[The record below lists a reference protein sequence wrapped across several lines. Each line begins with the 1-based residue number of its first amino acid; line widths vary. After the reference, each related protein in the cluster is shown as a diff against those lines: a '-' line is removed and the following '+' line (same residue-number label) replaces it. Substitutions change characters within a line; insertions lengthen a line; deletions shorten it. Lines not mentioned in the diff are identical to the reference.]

1 MTNKNE
7 FIRTLMLLCVLFT
20 AQGSWADDFMQ
31 KNSNYTA
38 MMTGVNKVTFT
49 LPTQRWSAGYNEGL
63 QEGYVYGLLM
73 VEAWKSSLPGGSVM
87 VTVI

>member
-1 MTNKNE
+1 
-7 FIRTLMLLCVLFT
+7 
-20 AQGSWADDFMQ
+20 
-31 KNSNYTA
+31 